1 MMWAAV
7 SMVHG
12 KWSNCTLTW
21 FSSSLS
27 FSYTQSVFVFRH
39 FEDNS
44 CFFRLFILPS
54 QHLHA
59 DTLIWCIR
67 IEAVGW
73 GWHSGKGVYLTLWF
87 WLDRISQILNV
98 RQKQSNGE
106 CLMGMFSYSFV
117 ILVVT
122 TRIAH
127 KVSYIHIGVRLRV
140 ARFDEQ
146 GNARALSSGTGN
158 RYRFSRFFYI

>member
-1 MMWAAV
+1 MQAWLEDRRRLRNIQINLIFHSA
-7 SMVHG
+7 
-12 KWSNCTLTW
+12 CTIFAHPNAGTLNQLYELRRLGWDDILKRRLLDALILTIEN
-21 FSSSLS
+21 LAN
-27 FSYTQSVFVFRH
+27 SV
-39 FEDNS
+39 
-44 CFFRLFILPS
+44 
-54 QHLHA
+54 
-59 DTLIWCIR
+59 
-67 IEAVGW
+67 
-73 GWHSGKGVYLTLWF
+73 
-87 WLDRISQILNV
+87 NV

-146 GNARALSSGTGN
+146 GNARASKCETGN
-158 RYRFSRFFYI
+158 RYRFSRFSYI